1 MSWRLSKWLLHPQV
15 KPLMPENGNFQN
27 HVNNPKNKH
36 MKSTKFTL
44 TVPVENYS
52 DPSFI
57 ELYFQDL
64 IESGSTIGEA
74 IAEIVQFQI
83 FEYHMDQFF
92 SQYGDRTVS
101 YMGDNVFE
109 VEADLVTGLS
119 KEERMDWL
127 KKIEKIHTEA

>member
-1 MSWRLSKWLLHPQV
+1 
-15 KPLMPENGNFQN
+15 
-27 HVNNPKNKH
+27 
-36 MKSTKFTL
+36 MKSAKFTL

-52 DPSFI
+52 DPSFL

-101 YMGDNVFE
+101 YMGDNLFE

-127 KKIEKIHTEA
+127 KKIEKIRTEA